1 MQFSDELWEL
11 QLPVFARSETF
22 GVGCAGSNGVPT
34 LAIVNGTTP
43 VIGTT
48 VDFLYD
54 NALNSLFFTPAV
66 ISIGFDRDSYQGLPL
81 PLPLAV
87 LGLPGCTLY
96 HSNDVNEAVAVPP
109 GAAQATWSLP
119 LPNVPGFLGQEFYF
133 QGLHLE
139 LTQGPGWAALSNAV
153 GVRIGDQ

>member
-1 MQFSDELWEL
+1 
-11 QLPVFARSETF
+11 
-22 GVGCAGSNGVPT
+22 VPT
-34 LAIVNGTTP
+34 LAIVNGTEP

-54 NALNSLFFTPAV
+54 NALNSPFFTPAV

-96 HSNDVNEAVAVPP
+96 HSNDVTEAVAVPP
-109 GAAQATWSLP
+109 GTAQATWSLP
-119 LPNVPGFLGQEFYF
+119 LPNAPGFLGQEFYF

-139 LTQGPGWAALSNAV
+139 PGTGTGWAALSNAV